1 MRIPYYPG
9 CTLKTTAKNFED
21 SAIAALKVLN
31 VELVELKRW
40 NCCGTVYSL
49 ASDDLMHKL
58 APVRNLI
65 RVREED
71 GSKVLTLCSM
81 CYNTLKQANLFFRE
95 DKEAS
100 QKMNEFMYR
109 ERDYEGDVE
118 VLHILGFLR
127 DEIGFDQIAKK
138 VKKKLAGLKVAPY
151 YGCLLLRPG
160 EVAIDDPE
168 NPSVF
173 EDLFESLG
181 VQTVD
186 FPYRNECCGA
196 YQTVDR
202 VDLVAERTRKM
213 INLARSI
220 GANILATSCPLCQ
233 FNLETRQKDVKGKW
247 TDFEEM
253 PVVYF
258 TQILGAALGVR
269 REDLGFELNLF
280 NPSELIYGE

>member
-100 QKMNEFMYR
+100 EKMNEFMYR

-138 VKKKLAGLKVAPY
+138 VKRKLAGLKVAPY

-160 EVAIDDPE
+160 EAAIDDPE

-196 YQTVDR
+196 YQTVDQ

-258 TQILGAALGVR
+258 TQILGAALGVG